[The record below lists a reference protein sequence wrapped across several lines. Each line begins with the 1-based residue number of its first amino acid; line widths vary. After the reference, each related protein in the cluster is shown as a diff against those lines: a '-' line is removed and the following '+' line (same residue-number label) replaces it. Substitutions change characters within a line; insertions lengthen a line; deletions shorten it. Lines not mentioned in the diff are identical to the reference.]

1 LNALN
6 SDHMLK
12 ILPLSLVFI
21 ALPLLQVTGSNADTT
36 NATGKHLYFKTQYAG
51 NLGLVSAGIGKE
63 FSNVFSMDL
72 SYGYLPKFI
81 NGARVHTFSVKTA
94 FLIKKFTLSGIHPAI
109 HLGASINYAITQ
121 NTFLRYPAYYPEGYY
136 LPNAL
141 HLSPFARVGV
151 GVPRKDK
158 KFNKISIYSEIGTIE
173 YEIYNA
179 IRDKGV
185 KFYDIWNICF
195 GVSFHFTKKQ

>member
-1 LNALN
+1 
-6 SDHMLK
+6 MLK
-12 ILPLSLVFI
+12 IILLTGMLITLPLSLV
-21 ALPLLQVTGSNADTT
+21 TGSMADTIK
-36 NATGKHLYFKTQYAG
+36 NAGKKLYAKAQYAG

-63 FSNVFSMDL
+63 FSNIFSMDL

-81 NGARVHTFSVKTA
+81 NGARVQTFSVKTA
-94 FLIKKFTLSGIHPAI
+94 FLVKKFALQGIQPAF

-136 LPNAL
+136 LPNAF
-141 HLSPFARVGV
+141 HLCPFIRVGADI
-151 GVPRKDK
+151 PRIDK
-158 KFNKISIYSEIGTIE
+158 KFEKISVYSEIGTIE

-195 GVSFHFTKKQ
+195 GLSFHFTKKQ

>member
-1 LNALN
+1 
-6 SDHMLK
+6 MLK
-12 ILPLSLVFI
+12 VLPLSVLIIV
-21 ALPLLQVTGSNADTT
+21 LPLSTVTGSDADTVK
-36 NATGKHLYFKTQYAG
+36 ATGKHLYIKAQYAG

-63 FSNVFSMDL
+63 FSDIYSMDL

-94 FLIKKFTLSGIHPAI
+94 FLIKKFTLSGIQSAF

-141 HLSPFARVGV
+141 HLCPFIRIGAEF
-151 GVPRKDK
+151 PRKDK
-158 KFNKISIYSEIGTIE
+158 KYNKITVYSEIGTVE

-185 KFYDIWNICF
+185 KFYDIWNISL
-195 GVSFHFTKKQ
+195 GLSFHRTKKQ